1 MIIHMKPKQNRIFN
15 TLSALERGSSDI
27 LEKKM
32 SGTEV
37 KRSTLRYLL
46 VRPRRDD
53 RETAKNDTNAAC
65 NFVNYSILIPF
76 LSPPPFEKGFNSFHF
91 VKILIMEVK
100 SLLKRIVKSESRPKF
115 SGNNITRIT
124 LRNANTS
131 RVSFFS
137 FLCIEYTNIK
147 TVHKVGR

>member
-1 MIIHMKPKQNRIFN
+1 MKPKQNRIFN

-76 LSPPPFEKGFNSFHF
+76 LSPPPFEEGIN
-91 VKILIMEVK
+91 
-100 SLLKRIVKSESRPKF
+100 KF
-115 SGNNITRIT
+115 SFPGIPPSENLFKSTTDPESARKLRRDFHSGAREGGARGQLPPPHFFLGGGNYFLPRH
-124 LRNANTS
+124 
-131 RVSFFS
+131 FS
-137 FLCIEYTNIK
+137 GQFS
-147 TVHKVGR
+147 